1 MHANNDGDVHSTL
14 SRNAVSLLVQPPP
27 PPAPLV
33 KISPVGKYLSFRPR
47 KIAKIFAIGRYLSW
61 NREANRKE
69 ERLIL
74 FIPIYSSID
83 RSKRVS
89 FISKKKNAR
98 LNVITDLLD
107 WTIP

>member
-1 MHANNDGDVHSTL
+1 MRANNGDVHSTL
-14 SRNAVSLLVQPPP
+14 SRNAVSLLVQP

-89 FISKKKNAR
+89 LISKKKNAR